1 MRYEGSKYKIRSLK
15 DTATLIR
22 EELKEKMPNCTWS
35 VANPQGHRQ
44 LRFTLRSCDKEVRSD
59 INRKWYNINYYH
71 IEDCEEL
78 NDYGKE
84 MFMKAREIINQY
96 NMDDSDPMTDYFHVH
111 FYEDYTVSDN
121 FSVKTPKPLTKKDKK
136 SDVFTTDFSN
146 FDKDKVEIDIIK
158 YSDKAI
164 AVIGDTKPI
173 KDILR
178 SFGGR
183 FNPRLTC
190 GAGWVFSARKEKE
203 IRQFFGA

>member
-35 VANPQGHRQ
+35 VANPQGHRK
-44 LRFTLRSCDKEVRSD
+44 LRFTLRSCDKEVRTD
-59 INRKWYNINYYH
+59 VNRKWYNINHYH
-71 IEDCEEL
+71 MEDCEEL

-84 MFMKAREIINQY
+84 MFVKAREIINQY
-96 NMDDSDPMTDYFHVH
+96 NMDDSDVMTDYFNVH

-121 FSVKTPKPLTKKDKK
+121 FSVKTPKPLTEKDKNPDI
-136 SDVFTTDFSN
+136 SITDFSD
-146 FDKDKVEIDIIK
+146 FDKSKVVIDIVK

-164 AVIGDTKPI
+164 AVIGQTKPI
-173 KDILR
+173 KDVLR
-178 SFGGR
+178 SLGGK

-190 GAGWVFSARKEKE
+190 GAGWIFPSKKEQE
-203 IRQFFGA
+203 IRQFFGG

>member
-22 EELKEKMPNCTWS
+22 GELKEKMPNCTWS

-44 LRFTLRSCDKEVRSD
+44 LRFTLRSCDREVRTD
-59 INRKWYNINYYH
+59 VNRKWYNINHYYM
-71 IEDCEEL
+71 EDCKEL

-96 NMDDSDPMTDYFHVH
+96 NMDDSDPMTDYFNVH

-121 FSVKTPKPLTKKDKK
+121 FSIKTPKLLTKKDKK

-164 AVIGDTKPI
+164 AVIGDTRPI

-178 SFGGR
+178 SLGGK
-183 FNPRLTC
+183 FNPHLTC
-190 GAGWVFSARKEKE
+190 GAGWIFPSKKEQE

>member
-1 MRYEGSKYKIRSLK
+1 
-15 DTATLIR
+15 
-22 EELKEKMPNCTWS
+22 
-35 VANPQGHRQ
+35 
-44 LRFTLRSCDKEVRSD
+44 
-59 INRKWYNINYYH
+59 
-71 IEDCEEL
+71 
-78 NDYGKE
+78 
-84 MFMKAREIINQY
+84 
-96 NMDDSDPMTDYFHVH
+96 MDDSDPMTDYFNVH

-121 FSVKTPKPLTKKDKK
+121 FSIKTPKLLTKKDKK